1 MAETNTVGPPIDVVT
16 VIRHRMQAS
25 TKGDSYE
32 ESHKF
37 TIWCN
42 VNDPDLILATLE
54 RSKWRIG
61 NGNYVV
67 ERDMQIK
74 GLPEPEPDDDE

>member
-1 MAETNTVGPPIDVVT
+1 MAETNIVGPPIDVVT

-25 TKGDSYE
+25 TEGDSYA
-32 ESHKF
+32 ESHKI

-42 VNDPDLILATLE
+42 TNDPDLILATLE
-54 RSKWRIG
+54 RSKWMIG
-61 NGNYVV
+61 RGSYLV
-67 ERDMQIK
+67 ERDMAIK